1 MNATSDTSSSFP
13 AHVPLLASTRGIA
26 GQESIEC
33 VHFGSIAIAAPNGEL
48 LAAVGDAG
56 GMNFSRSTLKP
67 LQALAFVEDGGLARF
82 GFGSQ
87 ELALMCA
94 SHSGESVH
102 VAIVQS
108 MLERIGAQERDLQC
122 GCHLP
127 RYFTATA
134 TMPPANLR
142 ISALH
147 HNCSGKHAG
156 FLAYC
161 RLHGHRLDNYLDL
174 EAPVQVRVRNTVQAF
189 CPERTLVA
197 GTDGCSAPNFAL
209 PLKRLAFAYCRIA
222 CDDAPALRAL
232 YYAMTR
238 HPDLVSGTAR
248 MDLALMRTG
257 AGNWVSKIGAD
268 GLQMIGVRPQC
279 LGIAIRIAGAD
290 ASALHITTV
299 EVLHQ
304 IGLLDDPLRTPLGAY
319 FRPTLRN
326 SRELP
331 TGRYRPLFRLPRLAR
346 A

>member
-1 MNATSDTSSSFP
+1 M
-13 AHVPLLASTRGIA
+13 LASTRGIA
-26 GQESIEC
+26 GREAIEC
-33 VHFGSIAIAAPNGEL
+33 VHFGSIAIADRDGQL
-48 LAAVGDAG
+48 LAAVGDAS

-102 VAIVQS
+102 IQIVQS
-108 MLERIGAQERDLQC
+108 ILDRIGAQVSDLQC

-127 RYFTATA
+127 RYFAATG
-134 TMPPANLR
+134 TTPPAQLR

-161 RLHGHRLDNYLDL
+161 RLHGYRLDDYLNPD
-174 EAPVQVRVRNTVQAF
+174 APVQMRVRNTVQAF
-189 CPERTLVA
+189 SPERAIVA
-197 GTDGCSAPNFAL
+197 GIDGCSAPNFAL
-209 PLKRLAFAYCRIA
+209 PLKRLAHAYCRIA
-222 CDDAPALRAL
+222 CDASPGLRAL
-232 YYAMTR
+232 YFAMTR

-257 AGNWVSKIGAD
+257 ANDWVSKIGAD
-268 GLQMIGVRPQC
+268 GLQMIGVRSEG

-290 ASALHITTV
+290 VAALHITTV
-299 EVLHQ
+299 DVLHQ
-304 IGLLDDPLRTPLGAY
+304 IGLLDDPLRSPLAAY

-326 SRELP
+326 TRELP
-331 TGRYRPLFRLPRLAR
+331 TGRYRPLFELPRLAK

>member
-1 MNATSDTSSSFP
+1 M
-13 AHVPLLASTRGIA
+13 LASTRGIA
-26 GQESIEC
+26 GREAIEC
-33 VHFGSIAIAAPNGEL
+33 VHFGSIAIVDAAGEL
-48 LAAVGDAG
+48 LAAVGDPS

-67 LQALAFVEDGGLARF
+67 LQALAFVQDGGLARF

-87 ELALMCA
+87 ELALMCS

-108 MLERIGAQERDLQC
+108 MLERIGAQARDLQC

-127 RYFTATA
+127 RYFAATA
-134 TMPPANLR
+134 TTPPANLR

-174 EAPVQVRVRNTVQAF
+174 EAPVQMRVRNTVQSF
-189 CPERTLVA
+189 CPQRMLLA

-209 PLKRLAFAYCRIA
+209 PLKRLAHAYCRIA
-222 CDDAPALRAL
+222 CDSDPGLRAL
-232 YYAMTR
+232 YFAMTR
-238 HPDLVSGTAR
+238 HPDLVSGSAR
-248 MDLALMRTG
+248 MDLAIMRAG

-290 ASALHITTV
+290 ASALHVTTV

-304 IGLLDDPLRTPLGAY
+304 IGLLEDPPGTPLGTY

-326 SRELP
+326 TRELP
-331 TGRYRPLFRLPRLAR
+331 TGRYQPLFRLPRLAS

>member
-1 MNATSDTSSSFP
+1 LNATSDTSDSFP

-26 GQESIEC
+26 GREAVEC
-33 VHFGSIAIAAPNGEL
+33 VHFGSIAIVDPDGEL

-87 ELALMCA
+87 ELALMCS

-102 VAIVQS
+102 VQIVQS
-108 MLERIGAQERDLQC
+108 MLERIGAQVGDLQC

-127 RYFTATA
+127 RYFAATA
-134 TMPPANLR
+134 TTPPANLR

-147 HNCSGKHAG
+147 HNCSGKHTG

-161 RLHGHRLDNYLDL
+161 RLHGHRLDNYLDPD
-174 EAPVQVRVRNTVQAF
+174 APVQVRVRNTAQAF
-189 CPERTLVA
+189 CPERTVVA
-197 GTDGCSAPNFAL
+197 GIDGCSAPNFAL
-209 PLKRLAFAYCRIA
+209 PLMRLAQAYCRIA
-222 CDDAPALRAL
+222 CDAAPGLRAL
-232 YYAMTR
+232 YFAMTR

-268 GLQMIGVRPQC
+268 GLQIIGIRSQG
-279 LGIAIRIAGAD
+279 LGIAIRIAGGD
-290 ASALHITTV
+290 ASALHVTTV
-299 EVLHQ
+299 DVLHQ
-304 IGLLDDPLRTPLGAY
+304 IGVLDEPLRTPLAAY

-326 SRELP
+326 TRQLP
-331 TGRYRPLFRLPRLAR
+331 IGRFQPLFRLPRLANG
-346 A
+346 